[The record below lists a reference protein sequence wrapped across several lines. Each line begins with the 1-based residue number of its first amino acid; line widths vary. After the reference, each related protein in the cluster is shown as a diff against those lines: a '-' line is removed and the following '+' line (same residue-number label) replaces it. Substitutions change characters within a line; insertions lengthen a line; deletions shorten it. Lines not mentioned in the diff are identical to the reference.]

1 MFRCAA
7 LKYAWRGW
15 LFIAGPR
22 APPQWR
28 TRDYVHGQCCACA
41 SSIILLQL
49 QLQTRVRVSVVARLA
64 VNKLRTLVDGD
75 ELMTQ
80 SREEGPKIR
89 HHHVLLPP
97 RSCQSLV
104 LSFAALPLLLSPRAS
119 RQGLCFLQ
127 TSIFTYHVKSL
138 VSCMEH

>member
-1 MFRCAA
+1 MHSSFCAKF
-7 LKYAWRGW
+7 LMVSSKHGR
-15 LFIAGPR
+15 
-22 APPQWR
+22 WR
-28 TRDYVHGQCCACA
+28 TRDYVPGQCCACA

-104 LSFAALPLLLSPRAS
+104 LSFAALPLLLSLPERVDKVSPVSKGQWAFN
-119 RQGLCFLQ
+119 LCTRL
-127 TSIFTYHVKSL
+127 HL
-138 VSCMEH
+138 VEYCKVQSA